1 MTETILLNRHAHSV
15 VFECPPGAL
24 RCRIPNDADA
34 PKWARGREF
43 KIAGVERDLDLRVF
57 QVAK

>member
-1 MTETILLNRHAHSV
+1 METILLNRHALNV
-15 VFECPPGAL
+15 IFAVPPGAL

-34 PKWARGREF
+34 PKWARGRVF
-43 KIAGVERDLDLRVF
+43 QVASVERDLDLRVF

>member
-1 MTETILLNRHAHSV
+1 METILLNQRDKSV
-15 VFECPPGAL
+15 LFECPPGAL
-24 RCRIPNDADA
+24 RCRIPNNSAA
-34 PKWARGREF
+34 PPWARGREF